1 MGAWEF
7 KAILEISLINLIF
20 LGTTGISTGLWLNR
34 YNRRQSKSVEKQ
46 EEQNVEQINKP
57 YRGRAINKLKI
68 KNKRYII

>member
-1 MGAWEF
+1 MGDLEF

-20 LGTTGISTGLWLNR
+20 LGTTGISTGLCLNR